1 MTKVT
6 KSGPGGRDPATSD
19 KKPATGGRLGGGSGY
34 NAATPM
40 RTLPLI
46 TLILTA
52 LVVAPV
58 FAQDEDVDVALL
70 PRDVGTIED
79 VSSNSL
85 QVYRFPISYHVRRLE
100 EKPWGLRVYLPISFG
115 TYELEAATDIGDF
128 IDRFGSIAVVPG
140 VEFLVPVGQW
150 WVVKPFAEVGVGD
163 DSVSDTTHVLYSLG
177 LRARAEFEP
186 RPFDV
191 MFGGAFRYRNN
202 TTSQAVKNWY
212 STIEVGADAQLPLGF
227 SLGSRTAHGG
237 AYAIMR
243 HFTDLEFE
251 IITEGPI
258 DIEWN
263 YEVGL
268 SFSTEPVLRLW
279 KVKLPWIALGYRF
292 GDRQSGVRLNFTF
305 PF

>member
-1 MTKVT
+1 
-6 KSGPGGRDPATSD
+6 
-19 KKPATGGRLGGGSGY
+19 
-34 NAATPM
+34 M

-52 LVVAPV
+52 LLVAPV
-58 FAQDEDVDVALL
+58 FAQDEDVDASQL
-70 PRDVGTIED
+70 PADAGTVKD
-79 VSSNSL
+79 VSSQSL
-85 QVYRFPISYHVRRLE
+85 QIYRFPISYNVRRLE
-100 EKPWGLRVYLPISFG
+100 EKPWGLRVYLPVSLG
-115 TYELEAATDIGDF
+115 SVELEAATDVGDF
-128 IDRFGSIAVVPG
+128 IDSIGSIAVVPG
-140 VEFLVPVGQW
+140 VEFLVPVGQR
-150 WVVKPFAEVGVGD
+150 WVVKPFAEVGVGN
-163 DSVSDTTHVLYSLG
+163 DSVTDGVQVLYSVG
-177 LRARAEFEP
+177 MRSRAEYEP

-202 TTSQAVKNWY
+202 TTSQAVNNWY
-212 STIEVGADAQLPLGF
+212 STVEVGADAQLPLGF
-227 SLGSRTAHGG
+227 SLGSRSAQGG
-237 AYAIMR
+237 LYAIMR

>member
-1 MTKVT
+1 
-6 KSGPGGRDPATSD
+6 
-19 KKPATGGRLGGGSGY
+19 
-34 NAATPM
+34 M

-46 TLILTA
+46 TVILTA

-58 FAQDEDVDVALL
+58 FAQDEDVDASLL
-70 PRDVGTIED
+70 PADVGKVED
-79 VSSNSL
+79 VNSQSL
-85 QVYRFPISYHVRRLE
+85 QIYRFPISYSVRNLE
-100 EKPWGLRVYLPISFG
+100 EKPWGLRVYVPVSLGSI
-115 TYELEAATDIGDF
+115 ELEAATDIGDF
-128 IDRFGSIAVVPG
+128 VDRIGSIAVVPG
-140 VEFLVPVGQW
+140 VEFLVPVGQR
-150 WVVKPFAEVGVGD
+150 WVLKPFAEVGVGE
-163 DSVSDTTHVLYSLG
+163 DSANDTTHLLYSAG
-177 LRARAEFEP
+177 MRARAEFEP
-186 RPFDV
+186 QPFDV

-212 STIEVGADAQLPLGF
+212 STVEVGADAQLPLGF
-227 SLGSRTAHGG
+227 SLGSRAAHGG
-237 AYAIMR
+237 VYAIMR

-268 SFSTEPVLRLW
+268 SFSTDPALRLW
-279 KVKLPWIALGYRF
+279 KIKLPWVALGYRF

>member
-1 MTKVT
+1 
-6 KSGPGGRDPATSD
+6 
-19 KKPATGGRLGGGSGY
+19 
-34 NAATPM
+34 M

-58 FAQDEDVDVALL
+58 FAQDEDVDASLL
-70 PRDVGTIED
+70 PADVGKVED
-79 VSSNSL
+79 VNSQSL
-85 QVYRFPISYHVRRLE
+85 QIYRFPISYSVRNLE
-100 EKPWGLRVYLPISFG
+100 EKPWGLRVYVPVSLGSI
-115 TYELEAATDIGDF
+115 ELEAATDIGDF
-128 IDRFGSIAVVPG
+128 VDRIGSIAVVPG
-140 VEFLVPVGQW
+140 VEFLVPVGQR
-150 WVVKPFAEVGVGD
+150 WVLKPFAE
-163 DSVSDTTHVLYSLG
+163 
-177 LRARAEFEP
+177 FEP
-186 RPFDV
+186 QPFDV

-212 STIEVGADAQLPLGF
+212 STVEVGADAQLPLGF
-227 SLGSRTAHGG
+227 SLGSRAAHGG
-237 AYAIMR
+237 VYAIMR

-268 SFSTEPVLRLW
+268 SFSTDPALRLW
-279 KVKLPWIALGYRF
+279 KIKLPWVALGYRF

>member
-1 MTKVT
+1 
-6 KSGPGGRDPATSD
+6 
-19 KKPATGGRLGGGSGY
+19 
-34 NAATPM
+34 M
-40 RTLPLI
+40 RTTPLLA
-46 TLILTA
+46 LILTA

-70 PRDVGTIED
+70 PRDAGTIED
-79 VSSNSL
+79 VNSNSL
-85 QVYRFPISYHVRRLE
+85 QVYRFPISYNVRSLD

-115 TYELEAATDIGDF
+115 TYELEAATDVGDF
-128 IDRFGSIAVVPG
+128 VDRIGSIAVVPG
-140 VEFLVPVGQW
+140 VEFLLPVGQR

-163 DSVSDTTHVLYSLG
+163 DSVSDTTQVLYSAG

-212 STIEVGADAQLPLGF
+212 STVEVGADAQLPLGF
-227 SLGSRTAHGG
+227 SLGSRAAHGG
-237 AYAIMR
+237 LYAIMR

-251 IITEGPI
+251 LITNGPI
-258 DIEWN
+258 NIEWN

-279 KVKLPWIALGYRF
+279 KIKLPWIALGYRF